1 MASVVLPVDKN
12 GVSANAPLHVAVALG
27 AVPGWRS
34 FRKFGLNPSVSSGGT
49 AEDVWPGGGQ
59 RTLPTSAGV
68 ATFVSTSTS
77 DKSGASGGIKMMIEG
92 LDANYAE
99 VSEEVTLDG
108 TSSGVTTQTFLR
120 VNRAYLTSAGVTGH
134 NVGTI
139 SIVVD
144 GTSQAIV
151 SATFGQT
158 VNVGYTVPAS
168 HTVYITAYEYEVG
181 RMPAA
186 ADIHVYGQLRLFGT
200 NAWRTLSN
208 VYLDTGSSYQST
220 PQIALAMPAKSDLRV
235 VTVSTGATQMA
246 AVYAGYLVDD
256 AYLTKGIYV

>member
-1 MASVVLPVDKN
+1 MASVVLPVDRN

-34 FRKFGLNPSVSSGGT
+34 FRKFGLNPSVSSGSVL
-49 AEDVWPGGGQ
+49 EDVWSGGGQ

-77 DKSGASGGIKMMIEG
+77 DRAGASGGIKMMIEG
-92 LDANYAE
+92 LDGNYVE

-120 VNRAYLTSAGVTGH
+120 VNRMYLTSAGVSAT

-139 SIVVD
+139 SAVVD
-144 GTSQAIV
+144 GTSQAII
-151 SATFGQT
+151 SAGYGQT
-158 VNVGYTVPAS
+158 VNVGYTVPSS
-168 HTVYITAYEYEVG
+168 HSVYITSYSYEVG

-186 ADIHVYGQLRLFGT
+186 ADINVFGQVRLFGT

-208 VYLDTGSSYQST
+208 IYLDTGSTYSST
-220 PQIALAMPAKSDLRV
+220 PEIALVMPAKTDLRV
-235 VTVSTGATQMA
+235 VTSSTGATQMA
-246 AVYAGYLVDD
+246 AVYTGYLVDD